1 MTTMTH
7 RERVLKALNHE
18 ETDRI
23 GIDLGG
29 TPVTSIDLNA
39 YRNLIQYL
47 GFDEDPG
54 IDTDPFHQRL
64 LIAWAS
70 EDVLT
75 HFDSDCRA
83 LTLGVPEVVPQIT
96 VSETEY
102 IDEWGVTWRRPES
115 GHYLDVIQPFK
126 EQEPTLADLE
136 NHRWPEP
143 KDPGR
148 LRGVRERAIN
158 LHKTDFAV
166 VLTYPYGIVSLCQR
180 LRGFTEWL
188 EDLLI
193 NPELAQ
199 AFLEYSVQHNSAIVQ
214 AILDEVGEYIDVFL
228 FPDDLGFQDRPYMRL
243 NQYQAQ
249 VKEYHRRFVEAIK
262 SKTKAKVVL
271 HSDGAVAPL
280 VPDFIDCGID
290 CLNPIQVSAKGMDSA
305 TLQAEYGGDIAF
317 WGGIDTQGILP
328 FGTPDEV
335 RAEVKSRIEDLAP
348 DSGFI
353 LSTVHNIQPEV
364 PPENVVALFEAA
376 LEYGRY

>member
-1 MTTMTH
+1 MTAITH

-18 ETDRI
+18 EADRI
-23 GIDLGG
+23 AIDLGG

-39 YRNLIQYL
+39 YRNLVKYL
-47 GFDEDPG
+47 GFDEDPS
-54 IDTDPFHQRL
+54 INDDPFHQRL

-70 EDVLT
+70 EDVLQR
-75 HFDSDCRA
+75 FDSDCRS
-83 LTLGVPEVVPQIT
+83 LTLGVPEVVPQTT
-96 VSETEY
+96 VSENEY
-102 IDEWGVTWRRPES
+102 IDEWGVTWRRPAS
-115 GHYLDVIQPFK
+115 GHYLDVVQPFK
-126 EQEPTLADLE
+126 GKDITAADLD
-136 NHRWPEP
+136 NYRWPEP

-148 LRGVRERAIN
+148 LRGIKERAIA
-158 LHKTDFAV
+158 LSKTDYAV

-180 LRGFTEWL
+180 LRGFTEWM

-193 NPELAQ
+193 EPELAQ
-199 AFLEYSVQHNSAIVQ
+199 AFLEQSVEHNSAIVG

-243 NQYQAQ
+243 TQYQTQ
-249 VKEYHRRFVEAIK
+249 VKEYHKRFVEAIK

-280 VPDFIDCGID
+280 VPDLIDCGID

-305 TLQAEYGGDIAF
+305 TLQAKYGDDIAF

-348 DSGFI
+348 GGGFV
-353 LSTVHNIQPEV
+353 LGTVHNIQPEV
-364 PPENVVALFEAA
+364 PPENIVALFEAA